1 MVRRS
6 PPWSDLP
13 EELLSTIANS
23 LTSNSVSIIT
33 FRSVCRS
40 WRSSCPPLFN
50 PYILSPNTHHSVYT
64 CGGYKCFLSIT
75 IICAFYRRPL
85 QSSLIEF
92 SSLSP
97 DACVLFLDEY
107 NPGRLSIR
115 KPFSIQSYDRPI
127 NFPNNINVL
136 DFNVRELGRFHNIN
150 FDTGRLCDDSV
161 KVIRFTNAP
170 AAITLN
176 GDGTLWTYR
185 FDVGIEMER
194 VRPEIK
200 HDGKG
205 FRFDDI
211 IEFKG
216 RVLGVD
222 RRGRVYAIKYH
233 SSKMTS
239 FIAPIVGGGGR
250 RKRLVES
257 LGLLYLVVRCKVDP
271 RKNDKR
277 TKFKVYELNEGMKK
291 WSEITSLGDRSFLF
305 GRNFSFSASAR
316 ELGPCVKNCILF
328 ARFSFLSYNWT
339 DDGYYKCHS
348 ILENNGLDIEVFHLH
363 DADISGVIES
373 YPGYSDSIWPPPSWI
388 WPIDRLK
395 RIGIIETAI
404 DKILDKFTEKFKME
418 VEKAQQGFIP
428 EDLKVIL
435 KLKDVV
441 SGFKEEEIEFMT
453 KLRQSMDIL
462 NKEDSLFEQATC
474 SHGSDG
480 TTEERHG
487 WLDMLGN
494 FYTDKPTHDHLLHS
508 AMRMSRK
515 RDAFLLYIEEQATEA
530 LKRKCP

>member
-1 MVRRS
+1 MVGRN

-13 EELLSTIANS
+13 QELLSAIANF
-23 LTSNSVSIIT
+23 LTSNPISIFT
-33 FRSVCRS
+33 FRSICRS
-40 WRSSCPPLFN
+40 WRSSCLPLPPNSPFLSSLLPLSIPPPSN
-50 PYILSPNTHHSVYT
+50 PYRIIFDRITILSVTKIYALH
-64 CGGYKCFLSIT
+64 
-75 IICAFYRRPL
+75 RPL
-85 QSSLIEF
+85 HQAEPEPGY

-97 DACVLFLDEY
+97 NSWIVFVDEFT
-107 NPGRLSIR
+107 PR
-115 KPFSIQSYDRPI
+115 KLI
-127 NFPNNINVL
+127 
-136 DFNVRELGRFHNIN
+136 
-150 FDTGRLCDDSV
+150 
-161 KVIRFTNAP
+161 
-170 AAITLN
+170 
-176 GDGTLWTYR
+176 
-185 FDVGIEMER
+185 
-194 VRPEIK
+194 
-200 HDGKG
+200 
-205 FRFDDI
+205 
-211 IEFKG
+211 
-216 RVLGVD
+216 
-222 RRGRVYAIKYH
+222 
-233 SSKMTS
+233 
-239 FIAPIVGGGGR
+239 
-250 RKRLVES
+250 
-257 LGLLYLVVRCKVDP
+257 RCKVDP

-508 AMRMSRK
+508 AMSMSRI
-515 RDAFLLYIEEQATEA
+515 RDASLLYIEEQATEA
-530 LKRKCP
+530 LKRKRP